1 MDIVLGVDMRK
12 KVRTM
17 GSRKD
22 ERISMADF
30 KIDAKKPDLEQMKKD
45 LDNLRA
51 LSDIIIEHNRI
62 QARILREKYLVLIS
76 EGFTPQEA
84 IELCKVVIK

>member
-1 MDIVLGVDMRK
+1 MNQAEEGKIGHQQWLVDIVLGVDMRK

-30 KIDAKKPDLEQMKKD
+30 KIDAKKPDLE
-45 LDNLRA
+45 
-51 LSDIIIEHNRI
+51 LS
-62 QARILREKYLVLIS
+62 LIH
-76 EGFTPQEA
+76 
-84 IELCKVVIK
+84 I